1 MSTLSGGDP
10 KSNWVEHGQSYRVR
24 DANKKVGKKQTDG
37 NQEQNGIDEFDLDSL
52 FNIDLLHNIFIIR
65 SDSTFC
71 AFFLNLLKSLMVTSE
86 KASPGDFGSSKSG
99 TLSLRELMSK
109 AKRVQTENL
118 IGSHE
123 FRNRRDPPV
132 NLWQQYVSKND
143 DSDDFKLMNF

>member
-1 MSTLSGGDP
+1 
-10 KSNWVEHGQSYRVR
+10 
-24 DANKKVGKKQTDG
+24 
-37 NQEQNGIDEFDLDSL
+37 
-52 FNIDLLHNIFIIR
+52 
-65 SDSTFC
+65 
-71 AFFLNLLKSLMVTSE
+71 MVTSE